1 MRKHSDT
8 HKMNGSIA
16 LETALMLPLVLF
28 IFMALMDFG
37 RMYWTY
43 GVVTGAA
50 QEGARVAILAEP
62 SDFDVVSAVVE
73 NLSNGGVN
81 YEPEVTLS
89 QRVPA
94 EPVSVTV
101 EVPFEFML
109 LRGVSDSSYESDLIT
124 ISATAT
130 MEHER

>member
-1 MRKHSDT
+1 MRT
-8 HKMNGSIA
+8 HTNTHTMKGSIA
-16 LETALMLPLVLF
+16 LETALMLPLVLL

-50 QEGARVAILAEP
+50 QEGARVAVLAEP

-73 NLSNGGVN
+73 NLNSGGVPH
-81 YEPEVTLS
+81 EPEVILS
-89 QRVPA
+89 ERAPA
-94 EPVSVTV
+94 QPVSVTV

-109 LRGVSDSSYESDLIT
+109 LKGFSESSYESALLT